1 MGARREGRIET
12 VKLLYQ
18 LDMGQRYDELEWLID
33 NHFSHISNQV
43 SSQVRDFAIAHCR
56 AVVGDRENIDRRIEQ
71 SSKNW
76 RISRMS
82 LVDRNVL
89 RLAMYELMKADGPPV
104 DVVLNEAIEVGKT
117 LGSSESA
124 SFINGVL
131 EGARR
136 ALAAK

>member
-18 LDMGQRYDELEWLID
+18 LDLGQRFDELDWVISH
-33 NHFSHISNQV
+33 HFSHISNTV
-43 SSQVRDFAIAHCR
+43 SRQAREFAETLCR
-56 AVVGDRENIDRRIEQ
+56 AVVADRITIDELLEQ

-76 RISRMS
+76 RIERMS

-89 RLAMYELMKADGPPV
+89 RVAICELRQGDGPPT
-104 DVVLNEAIEVGKT
+104 DVVLNEAIEIGKM

-124 SFINGVL
+124 AFINGVL
-131 EGARR
+131 DGIWTKIRP
-136 ALAAK
+136 